1 MQMLSGSI
9 LQQNSNVV
17 FGLAGTVLGAA
28 LSMLSAWLLRRR
40 EYNLRLWEKLLD
52 KRIKAH
58 EDAIAIALDMRTTE
72 CLGGVIATGE
82 VRRTPRVLESKEAF
96 EHWSF
101 QLTNERSLG
110 STWLAIDVT
119 RELSYLQDY
128 IINLHLKIVDIPS
141 ELYPTVGELICDDFI
156 DISASIERL
165 AVRFFKKG
173 LWRLRISD
181 VEQWHKYQKSETL
194 RRLSSTQLAK
204 HSDEIGK
211 LAYIKTPARNRENQ
225 PEGQNG

>member
-1 MQMLSGSI
+1 MQLSGGSL
-9 LQQNSNVV
+9 LQQNSNAV
-17 FGLAGTVLGAA
+17 FGFAGAILGAA
-28 LSMLSAWLLRRR
+28 LSMLSAWFLRRR

-58 EDAIAIALDMRTTE
+58 EDAISIALHMRITE

-82 VRRTPRVLESKEAF
+82 VRRTPRVLLSKEAF
-96 EHWSF
+96 ELWSF

-110 STWLAIDVT
+110 STWLAVDVT
-119 RELSYLQDY
+119 RELNYLQDY
-128 IINLHLKIVDIPS
+128 IINLHLKIGDIPS
-141 ELYPTVGELICDDFI
+141 EHYPKVGELICDDFI

-204 HSDEIGK
+204 HSDEIRN
-211 LAYIKTPARNRENQ
+211 LALHPDPISES
-225 PEGQNG
+225 